1 MSVSLCMQAFQEMG
15 KREKTFQNFCTK
27 IIYTFCSQR
36 KGKTDKRIARFLWD
50 GTSNAV
56 YRRAGEVVLDSG
68 THSSLKAQGIR
79 PHTCTAETGTGFLLD
94 SPTENSPEKELV
106 LLIAAHSQHV
116 WPQKDT
122 GTKSC
127 HFQPQKLV
135 FLPAKGWGWQETDRA
150 GRWPAMPYQKG

>member
-27 IIYTFCSQR
+27 IIYTFCSQG
-36 KGKTDKRIARFLWD
+36 KGKMDKRTATFLWE

-56 YRRAGEVVLDSG
+56 YRRVGKVVLDSG
-68 THSSLKAQGIR
+68 TCSSLKAEIIR
-79 PHTCTAETGTGFLLD
+79 PHTCTAETGTSFLLD
-94 SPTENSPEKELV
+94 PPTENSPEEELV

-122 GTKSC
+122 GTK
-127 HFQPQKLV
+127 
-135 FLPAKGWGWQETDRA
+135 
-150 GRWPAMPYQKG
+150 